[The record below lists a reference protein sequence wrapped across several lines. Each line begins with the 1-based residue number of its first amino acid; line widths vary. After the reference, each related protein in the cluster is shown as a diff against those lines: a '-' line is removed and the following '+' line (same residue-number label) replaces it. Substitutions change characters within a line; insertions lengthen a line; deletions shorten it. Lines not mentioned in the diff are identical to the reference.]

1 MINDRRKTRRP
12 DQEAAAWFTLL
23 SDTEVENE
31 DLEAFGAW
39 VKRDENRAAYRRVED
54 ISQAAR
60 ALRDDPDMRA
70 AARDALAR
78 PVTPPRLG
86 ERLADRSPRF
96 WGGLA
101 LAGALASAA
110 TLWVIAQPR
119 TYQTEVGERLTAHL
133 ADGSTLQLNTDT
145 RLRVKLTGGERRIE
159 LVKGQAFFDVAHDA
173 ARPFVV
179 RAGPMQVRALGTR
192 FDVRREGPGAAVTLA
207 QGRVGV
213 RPDRASAD
221 AWTLAPGQRLRL
233 GPDVAAPRPLA
244 VDVAAETGWLSG
256 QVTFHDVALA
266 EAVAEMNRYERAK
279 IVIAPGAPAA
289 ARVSGVFLAGDEQDF
304 VAAVAANFD
313 LVSTRRPDGSLEL
326 HPPSGGR

>member
-1 MINDRRKTRRP
+1 MINDRRKTRRE
-12 DQEAAAWFTLL
+12 DREAAAWFTLL
-23 SDTEVENE
+23 NDTEVENE

-60 ALRDDPDMRA
+60 ELRDDPDMRA

-78 PVTPPRLG
+78 PATPPRFS
-86 ERLADRSPRF
+86 ERLNDRSPRV

-101 LAGALASAA
+101 LAGALACG
-110 TLWVIAQPR
+110 LIVWVIAQPK
-119 TYQTEVGERLTAHL
+119 TYQTDIGQRLTAHL
-133 ADGSTLQLNTDT
+133 ADGSTVELNTDT
-145 RLRVKLTGGERRIE
+145 RLRVKFTGAERRLE
-159 LVKGQAFFDVAHDA
+159 LVRGQAFFDVAHDA
-173 ARPFVV
+173 SRPFVV

-213 RPDRASAD
+213 RPQTANAD
-221 AWTLAPGQRLRL
+221 AWTLSPGQRLRL
-233 GPDVAAPRPLA
+233 GPGVAAPRPFA

-266 EAVAEMNRYERAK
+266 DAVAEMNRYERAK
-279 IVIAPGAPAA
+279 IVIAPGVPAA
-289 ARVSGVFLAGDEQDF
+289 VRVSGVFSAGDEQDF
-304 VAAVAANFD
+304 AAAVAANFD
-313 LVSTRRPDGSLEL
+313 LVSTRRADGSLEL
-326 HPPSGGR
+326 HSPAGDR